1 MPQPQPSTSADT
13 QAAARAACTAWLGV
27 AYSRK
32 GERARVEGRHH
43 HRANVRARK
52 GGGWRTPIP
61 ASPGMALVSLAG
73 KENKSRHRQQAA
85 HVRVPRFRC
94 TVAVLEIGEGSEGGR
109 EGVAGDCHGALSI
122 AAARVHGA
130 RADAPILPLPGC
142 PCPCPR
148 PPRVHGLVLNY
159 PHPLF

>member
-1 MPQPQPSTSADT
+1 MPQPQPWTSADT

-32 GERARVEGRHH
+32 GERARVGGRHH

-52 GGGWRTPIP
+52 GGGGGWRTPIP

-94 TVAVLEIGEGSEGGR
+94 TVTVLENRRGVRGR
-109 EGVAGDCHGALSI
+109 EGGGRRLSWRLVHRRRTCSWGARGCADSAPAPALS
-122 AAARVHGA
+122 
-130 RADAPILPLPGC
+130 
-142 PCPCPR
+142 

>member
-1 MPQPQPSTSADT
+1 MPQPQPWTSADT

-32 GERARVEGRHH
+32 GERARVGGRHH

-52 GGGWRTPIP
+52 GGGGGTPIP

-94 TVAVLEIGEGSEGGR
+94 TVAVLENRRGVRGR
-109 EGVAGDCHGALSI
+109 EGGGRRLSWRLVHRRRTCSWGARGCADSAPAPALS
-122 AAARVHGA
+122 
-130 RADAPILPLPGC
+130 
-142 PCPCPR
+142 